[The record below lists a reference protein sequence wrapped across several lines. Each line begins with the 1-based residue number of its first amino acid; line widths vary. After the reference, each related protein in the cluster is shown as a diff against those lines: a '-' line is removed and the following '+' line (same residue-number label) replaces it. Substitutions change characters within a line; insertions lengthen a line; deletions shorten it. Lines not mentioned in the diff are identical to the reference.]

1 MRSFFIAVLF
11 TASLA
16 ESNPAF
22 AAEEAPAKWPE
33 ISARFPADAVDKG
46 QTVSPERLGLTIWSQ
61 PPDVISP
68 YEASWYDYQPI
79 LWGGDPRVKGP
90 AFHNALRKMYVRGGL
105 CYSQEEPSEL
115 AASKMQ
121 FYCTNLCNMLYLR
134 NKPGAKARDAFKKDR
149 TRENNVRNPS
159 LEDPA
164 TDAAERGKAEAV
176 AKRCASQKPLSYDLR
191 DEATYTVSSASP
203 HDFDFSAVSL
213 AGFRTWLR
221 AKYGTLD
228 ALNAEWDAAFKT
240 WDAVFPLMSD
250 EILERLKDD
259 TAKANLAPWADHR
272 EYNDDTFL
280 AAAARYRDTIH
291 THDPLSPVGISG
303 TQMPSAY
310 GGFDFWKIGRTVGW
324 IEHYEI
330 CGSRETVRSFLP
342 SKYPS
347 VAAIPYKTVDEG
359 LQRMWYLI
367 LHGDSGA
374 LVWPYQDNDPVPE
387 KRKWVSQLDVQ
398 KDGKVALT
406 PLGENLKA
414 IFREGRNG
422 IPCLLR
428 HSEPRVDPIGVLYS
442 QASIRADWPFEVKRD
457 GPTWINR
464 YSSYEGSHN
473 YAAAGREGI
482 YKLIEDLG
490 LQYTCISSWQVE
502 QGELIKRGIKFF
514 IVPRGMALSDK
525 EIAQLKA
532 YVEQGG
538 VLVTDVMAGRMN
550 ENGKVRAESP
560 MDALLGLKR
569 APFAF
574 EDEKKAEDDKSGG
587 YAGGFGRKVEV
598 TLSEDFNGL
607 KKNERLEVQGFQEPG
622 LAAGEAKA
630 IGLTSTGPALLEHAA
645 GKGFA
650 YTLNFDLPNYLK
662 LRSGSDTQKGTA
674 TARRIFAALLEK
686 AGVAS
691 AVKVSRAQES
701 EHPAGLETFRYS
713 LGAAEFVAVHPN
725 GSTRIEIDLSNSG
738 AGVGDQ
744 AGVELAIQLPKKGFV
759 TEMISGKSFGQTD
772 RVQAKLPKG
781 NPIALSILPYEVK
794 GVKAD
799 AGDGKIADGK
809 LKLSVTIDADGA
821 LGDHVVHAEFADAGG
836 ELVPESVVNLPLV
849 KGSYKGAI
857 DCSFIPGDGPWT
869 LRLRD
874 VASGKTTE
882 CKVSR

>member
-1 MRSFFIAVLF
+1 MRLLMVIVLMAAHLAAWNSF
-11 TASLA
+11 SG
-16 ESNPAF
+16 ED
-22 AAEEAPAKWPE
+22 APAKWPE

-46 QTVSPERLGLTIWSQ
+46 QEVSPERLGLTFWTH
-61 PPDVISP
+61 PPEVVSP
-68 YEASWYDYQPI
+68 YEPSWYDYQPI
-79 LWGGDPRVKGP
+79 LWGEDPRVNGT
-90 AFHNALRKMYVRGGL
+90 AYFNALRKMYVRGGL
-105 CYSQEEPSEL
+105 CYSQHEPADL
-115 AASKMQ
+115 AESKMQ

-134 NKPGAKARDAFKKDR
+134 NKPGGKIRDAFKKDR

-164 TDAAERGKAEAV
+164 TDAAERGNAGKV
-176 AKRCASQKPLSYDLR
+176 AQRCASQKPLNYDLR

-213 AGFRTWLR
+213 ASFRAWLR

-240 WDAVFPLMSD
+240 WDEVFPLMTD
-250 EILERLKDD
+250 ELLERLK
-259 TAKANLAPWADHR
+259 TGTSKANLAPWADHR

-291 THDPLSPVGISG
+291 THDPLAPVGFSG

-310 GGFDFWKIGRTVGW
+310 GGFDFWKIGRTIGW
-324 IEHYEI
+324 VEHYEI
-330 CGSRETVRSFLP
+330 CGSREILRSFLP
-342 SKYPS
+342 HKYPS
-347 VAAIPYKTVDEG
+347 VAAIPYKSVDEG
-359 LQRMWYLI
+359 LRRIWYLI

-374 LVWPYQDNDPVPE
+374 LVWPYLDNDPVPE
-387 KRKWVSQLDVQ
+387 KRKWVCQLDVQ

-414 IFREGRNG
+414 IFREGRSG

-428 HSEPRVDPIGVLYS
+428 HAEPQLDPIGVLHS

-473 YAAAGREGI
+473 YAAAGREGV

-490 LQYTCISSWQVE
+490 LQYASISSWQVE
-502 QGELIKRGIKFF
+502 QGELLKRGIKFF
-514 IVPRGMALSDK
+514 VVPRGLALSDK

-538 VLVTDVMAGRMN
+538 VLVTDLLAGRMD
-550 ENGKVRAESP
+550 ENSKVRAESP
-560 MDALLGLKR
+560 LDALLGLKR

-587 YAGGFGRKVEV
+587 YAGGFGRKLEV
-598 TLSEDFNGL
+598 TLREDFNGL
-607 KKNERLEVQGFQEPG
+607 KKDEKLEIQGYQEPG
-622 LAAGEAKA
+622 LAAGEGKPLG
-630 IGLTSTGPALLEHAA
+630 ITSTGPALLEHAA

-650 YTLNFDLPNYLK
+650 YTLNFDLPNYLA
-662 LRSGSDTQKGTA
+662 LRSGSDTQKATA
-674 TARRIFAALLEK
+674 TARRIFSALLEK

-691 AVKVSRAQES
+691 SFKVSRAQEH
-701 EHPAGLETFRYS
+701 EHPAGLEGFHFS

-744 AGVELAIQLPKKGFV
+744 AGVDLAIQLLKKGFV
-759 TEMISGKSFGQTD
+759 TEMRSGQSFGQTD
-772 RVQAKLPKG
+772 HVAMKLPKG
-781 NPIALSILPYEVK
+781 GPIVLSVLPYEVK

-799 AGDGKIADGK
+799 VGDGKIAGGV
-809 LKLSVTIDADGA
+809 LKLSVAIDADGA
-821 LGDHVVHAEFADAGG
+821 LGDHVVHTEFVDAGG
-836 ELVPESVVNLPLV
+836 EVVPESVVNLPLV
-849 KGSYKGAI
+849 KGAYKGAV
-857 DCSFIPGDGPWT
+857 DCSFVSGDGPWT

-874 VASGKTTE
+874 VASGKTAE